1 MQIAQ
6 LWSTTS
12 PSTYNINRYCPDTS
26 FNLSGATEMQQHGQ
40 RRLFPRF
47 DKILMVPFSSA
58 VMVQVVWASH
68 KHLMVAIMSAIHRL
82 AISFLMV
89 IFGTLKQWVMSRI
102 YHPNMRKNLSQ
113 VRGNV
118 ISCKK
123 STTVYT
129 ITKEIKMFLRYSTLI
144 LRCRCR
150 TMSTVFPVSSC
161 ANSQKRNSYGILSSG
176 LLKPPFRF
184 MYCRYLRA
192 LVLLAAPLAAD
203 F

>member
-1 MQIAQ
+1 MQVAQ
-6 LWSTTS
+6 PWSTTS
-12 PSTYNINRYCPDTS
+12 PSNYNINRYCPDTS

-47 DKILMVPFSSA
+47 NKILRAPFFSV

-118 ISCKK
+118 ISCRNLL
-123 STTVYT
+123 TVYT
-129 ITKEIKMFLRYSTLI
+129 ITKEIKKLLRYSTLI

-161 ANSQKRNSYGILSSG
+161 VQTHTSAIPMASY
-176 LLKPPFRF
+176 PEA
-184 MYCRYLRA
+184 C
-192 LVLLAAPLAAD
+192 
-203 F
+203 